1 MNDTAKLFSRLG
13 HPLLLAATV
22 GLWLTLGGSD
32 GALGLAWL
40 GLVAVI
46 ATLEHVVPE
55 RPFER
60 PTLRRRTLLVA
71 TGIVLASAL
80 GALGAVYEGVLRPL
94 LAPVAATGPNAIWPD
109 GLHWSAQA
117 VLLFLLA
124 DGLNYWMHRAVHR
137 WPLLWRVSG
146 HGVHHSF
153 HDLNAHHA
161 VLTHPL
167 ELFFLAAPMAL
178 AAAIFGLDSQVVTA
192 ATLLIASIA
201 TLAHA
206 NLPLDTPGLGWLVT
220 QPVHHRLH
228 HSMDANERE
237 TNYACTAI
245 IWDRLFGTFDGRTA
259 ARTGLDPDPPTL
271 VDHLL
276 RPFRDRAGPDR
287 QRGDPHHSSLR
298 RGMHSGH

>member
-1 MNDTAKLFSRLG
+1 MSITAELFSRFG
-13 HPLLLAATV
+13 HPLLLAATA
-22 GLWLTLGGSD
+22 GIWLLLGGGN

-40 GLVAVI
+40 SLVAVI
-46 ATLEHVVPE
+46 ATLEHVVPA
-55 RPFER
+55 RRSER
-60 PTLRRRTLLVA
+60 PTLRRRTLLIA
-71 TGIVLASAL
+71 TGIVMLFVLATL
-80 GALGAVYEGVLRPL
+80 GEVYEGLLRPL
-94 LAPVAATGPNAIWPD
+94 LAPLAAAGPGALWPER
-109 GLHWSAQA
+109 LHWSAQA
-117 VLLFLLA
+117 LLLYLLA

-161 VLTHPL
+161 ILTHPL
-167 ELFFLAAPMAL
+167 ELLFLAAPMAL
-178 AAAIFGLDSQVVTA
+178 AAAVFGIDVQVVTA
-192 ATLLIASIA
+192 ATLLITSIA

-206 NLPLDTPGLGWLVT
+206 NLALDTPGLGWLVT

-228 HSMDANERE
+228 HSMDAGERE

-245 IWDRLFGTFDGRTA
+245 VWDRLFGTFDRRIA

-276 RPFRDRAGPDR
+276 RPFRAA
-287 QRGDPHHSSLR
+287 R
-298 RGMHSGH
+298 RY